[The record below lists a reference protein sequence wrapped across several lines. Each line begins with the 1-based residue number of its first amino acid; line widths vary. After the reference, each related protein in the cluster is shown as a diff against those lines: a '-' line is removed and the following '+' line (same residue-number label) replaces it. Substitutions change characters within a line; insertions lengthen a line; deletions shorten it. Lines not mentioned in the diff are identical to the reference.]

1 MLLLKIRNVNGS
13 TEIADYHY
21 WWYVN
26 TEVVAEGDLYGFH
39 RNRGR
44 VALVAEVVKAEG
56 GNMGMMNQ
64 RDEQIVHLHHSQI
77 QDFFAISVAISADFT
92 LYAKASK
99 CLVKTRGEVAGMF
112 LSFWKANK
120 DKYQFPGYSAV
131 TVKQITLEV
140 VRYYYEEVT
149 NV

>member
-44 VALVAEVVKAEG
+44 VALVAEVVRAEG

-64 RDEQIVHLHHSQI
+64 RDEQIIHLHHSQI
-77 QDFFAISVAISADFT
+77 QDFFMVAEAIKEDFRKYTTAIKCPVMSRGDVAE
-92 LYAKASK
+92 
-99 CLVKTRGEVAGMF
+99 RF
-112 LSFWKANK
+112 LSFWKSNK
-120 DKYQFPGYSAV
+120 DKYQFPGYTLV

-140 VRYYYEEVT
+140 VRYYYGDIA